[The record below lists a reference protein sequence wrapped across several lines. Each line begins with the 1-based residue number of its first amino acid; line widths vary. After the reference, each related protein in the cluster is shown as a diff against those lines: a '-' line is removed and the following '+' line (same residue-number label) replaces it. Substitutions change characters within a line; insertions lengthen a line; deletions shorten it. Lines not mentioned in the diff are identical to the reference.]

1 MPSFKTLT
9 QSGITLSVGQQV
21 SLQLTLEV
29 GAISQRVDVI
39 ADSPLLDANTVSSGL
54 SFEQRLVQDLPMF
67 SNMPVLLVRT
77 VSGVNANGQVP
88 FAAQGFVGGP
98 SGQAGVVGGAGS
110 TEYTIDGATNNGQNR
125 QLATSPNSDMIQ
137 EMRIETSN
145 FDAGVGHGSGLGV
158 SMMTRAGTNQKR
170 GTTNYQYWTN
180 RLNGADFYKQQ
191 VFDANRAAEK
201 IFEAGRSS
209 NLSLT
214 FGSPL
219 SIPKLID
226 GQNKLFMFR
235 RRPTSGESRLSTA
248 RRCGL

>member
-1 MPSFKTLT
+1 MGTLA
-9 QSGITLSVGQQV
+9 
-21 SLQLTLEV
+21 E
-29 GAISQRVDVI
+29 RVDVT
-39 ADSPLLDANTVSSGL
+39 ANAPLLDTNTVSSGL
-54 SFEQRLVQDLPMF
+54 RFEQRLVQDLPML
-67 SNMPVLLVRT
+67 SNMPVLLART

-98 SGQAGVVGGAGS
+98 SGQAGVIGGAGS

-125 QLATSPNSDMIQ
+125 QLATSPNADMIQ

-145 FDAGVGHGSGLGV
+145 FDAAVGHGSGLGI

-170 GTTNYQYWTN
+170 GTVNYQYWTN

-201 IFEAGRSS
+201 TFEDGQSN

-214 FGSPL
+214 YGGPL
-219 SIPKLID
+219 SIPRIVNGK
-226 GQNKLFMFR
+226 NKLFMFLNYSYANDFL
-235 RRPTSGESRLSTA
+235 PGKSGVNSTIPA
-248 RRCGL
+248 NQQHLPG